1 MWYIK
6 ALHPGNT
13 LLCDLSF
20 SPVFVVSD
28 LLTVN
33 VFCFFLVFVFVF
45 FIFAPF
51 TSLQL
56 ISSNSVNF
64 VFTPV
69 PLVITLKER
78 VHPTTLIKR

>member
-20 SPVFVVSD
+20 SPVFVLTD

-33 VFCFFLVFVFVF
+33 VFCFFFVFVFVF

>member
-20 SPVFVVSD
+20 SPVFVLSD